1 MIIYKTTNL
10 INGKFYVGK
19 DAKNNPT
26 YLGSG
31 KVLRQSIKKYGRQNF
46 KKEILEECS
55 SLDELEQKEQYWI
68 DKLNAIEKG
77 YNLTKGGTGG
87 NTHLINPHPNWGFKK
102 GNAPWN
108 KGKTGIQTPW
118 NKGVKGYMGANKSSY
133 RPGKDHPFFGKKR
146 DPKIYEKIVTKRKE
160 KNNFKAVGKFA
171 PKRVKNI
178 IDGNVFDSIQ
188 TAADFYGL
196 TRDQVGHSCRKQTKT
211 GIFRFINDTEVL

>member
-19 DAKNNPT
+19 DVKNNPY

-31 KVLRQSIKKYGRQNF
+31 KVLRQAISKYGRQNF
-46 KKEILEECS
+46 KKEILEVCNS
-55 SLDELEQKEQYWI
+55 ATELEEKEQYWI

-87 NTHLINPHPNWGFKK
+87 DTWTNAKK
-102 GNAPWN
+102 DVHWN
-108 KGKTGIQTPW
+108 KGKLPWNFGKQGIQTAW

-133 RPGKDHPFFGKKR
+133 KSGKDHPFFGKKR
-146 DPKIYEKIVTKRKE
+146 DPKIYEKIVQKRKE
-160 KNNFKAVGKFA
+160 KNNFKAIGKFA
-171 PKRVKNI
+171 PKKVKNI
-178 IDGNVFDSIQ
+178 VDGNIFESIQ
-188 TAADFYGL
+188 AAADFYGL
-196 TRDQVGHSCRKQTKT
+196 TRDQVGHSCRKYTKT